1 MNSLTKENNL
11 CAFVHRLQRPLKQ
24 RKASGLSS
32 VITVSSSPR
41 YNLRQHSEPILKSHL
56 LGTTTTGSTS
66 SRIFRQ
72 NSTSSSSSSFHR
84 TSSDDKGSSP
94 GRRASF
100 VSPSRFFGDS
110 NETDSI
116 FEEDANLIG
125 AAEQAAAKRLAK
137 NSQSKQNNETS
148 PRVKGKDGLQSLLPS
163 LRSKTPQSHL
173 HALKS
178 MSPVL
183 SSRRSP
189 VLRDTGDKLSSD
201 YMPLPEDSEEAGK
214 KILRLEFEV
223 VCQKSP

>member
-1 MNSLTKENNL
+1 
-11 CAFVHRLQRPLKQ
+11 
-24 RKASGLSS
+24 

-41 YNLRQHSEPILKSHL
+41 YNLRQHSEPISKSHL
-56 LGTTTTGSTS
+56 LGTTTTGSKS

-72 NSTSSSSSSFHR
+72 NSTSSSSSYR
-84 TSSDDKGSSP
+84 TSSSSP
-94 GRRASF
+94 VGGASF
-100 VSPSRFFGDS
+100 VRPSRFFGDS

-125 AAEQAAAKRLAK
+125 AAEQAAAKRLSK

-148 PRVKGKDGLQSLLPS
+148 PRVKGKDALQTLLPS

-201 YMPLPEDSEEAGK
+201 YMPLPEDSEEVGN
-214 KILRLEFEV
+214 KILRLELEV

>member
-1 MNSLTKENNL
+1 M
-11 CAFVHRLQRPLKQ
+11 
-24 RKASGLSS
+24 
-32 VITVSSSPR
+32 ITVSSSPR

-56 LGTTTTGSTS
+56 LGTTTTGSKS

-72 NSTSSSSSSFHR
+72 NSTSSSSSYR

-94 GRRASF
+94 VRGASF
-100 VSPSRFFGDS
+100 VRPSRFFGDS

-148 PRVKGKDGLQSLLPS
+148 PRVKGKDALQTLLPS

-201 YMPLPEDSEEAGK
+201 YMSLPEDSEEAGN

>member
-1 MNSLTKENNL
+1 M
-11 CAFVHRLQRPLKQ
+11 
-24 RKASGLSS
+24 
-32 VITVSSSPR
+32 ITVSSSPR

-56 LGTTTTGSTS
+56 LGTTTTGSKS

-72 NSTSSSSSSFHR
+72 NSTSSSSSYR
-84 TSSDDKGSSP
+84 TSSSSP
-94 GRRASF
+94 VGGASF
-100 VSPSRFFGDS
+100 VRPSRFFGDS
-110 NETDSI
+110 NEKDPI
-116 FEEDANLIG
+116 IEEDANLIG

-148 PRVKGKDGLQSLLPS
+148 PRVKGKDALQTLLPS

-183 SSRRSP
+183 SSRQSP